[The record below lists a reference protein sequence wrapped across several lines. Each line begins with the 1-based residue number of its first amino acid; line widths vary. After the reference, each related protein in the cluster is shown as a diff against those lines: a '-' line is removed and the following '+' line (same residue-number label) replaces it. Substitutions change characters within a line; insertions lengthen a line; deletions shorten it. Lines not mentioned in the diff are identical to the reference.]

1 MPTRDMPVEFGYKN
15 EKSVVVNIKLPEGYT
30 LEEGPKN
37 TTVRTEDSSISGKI
51 ITTSAG
57 NMVTVIY
64 KFQNNKLVYN
74 QDQYTALK
82 NLFDRFENAS
92 NSVLVIKKN

>member
-1 MPTRDMPVEFGYKN
+1 M
-15 EKSVVVNIKLPEGYT
+15 
-30 LEEGPKN
+30 EEGPKN